1 MRKLVVLLAAFLPVL
16 SGCLNSRPLRGTRDT
31 VSLVVD
37 RPDAE
42 TVYFACSLDRYE
54 PRRAKKI
61 GRSTWEV
68 TVPAD
73 VEFRY
78 FYVVD
83 GLVYIPACRLKE
95 DDDFG
100 RKNCVY
106 NPDM

>member
-16 SGCLNSRPLRGTRDT
+16 SGCLNSHSLRGTEDT
-31 VSLVVD
+31 VSLVLD

-42 TVYFACSLDRYE
+42 AVYFACSLDGYE
-54 PRRAKKI
+54 PHRAKKI
-61 GRSTWEV
+61 GRNKWEV

-73 VEFRY
+73 VEFKY
-78 FYVVD
+78 FYLVD
-83 GLVYIPACRLKE
+83 GLVCIPACRLKE